1 MSGDIRIDIV
11 WDDSLAGITILKGIL
26 TASKMEYKSKGI
38 EYNEIL
44 RCKVTIDDSNGT
56 GSLGFQSFAK
66 GEGFSGEVF
75 ESLRESI
82 DSLVRS
88 YHEGYKLGK
97 SVYTWISSYF
107 YAITF
112 VTINRHTIPGT
123 RTIGIYNNQTYAR
136 NYVEN
141 IKKEDPARTKYLVIE
156 QTSYGATPKV
166 EREFWFEWYTPHS
179 RYKGIKR
186 PAGVGQFQNF
196 SVG

>member
-56 GSLGFQSFAK
+56 GSLGFQSFTK

-88 YHEGYKLGK
+88 YHEGYKLVK
-97 SVYTWISSYF
+97 SVYTWVSSYF
-107 YAITF
+107 YATHSSI
-112 VTINRHTIPGT
+112 
-123 RTIGIYNNQTYAR
+123 IYIRGNKFPEIFSLIDR
-136 NYVEN
+136 KRKCEN
-141 IKKEDPARTKYLVIE
+141 
-156 QTSYGATPKV
+156 
-166 EREFWFEWYTPHS
+166 
-179 RYKGIKR
+179 
-186 PAGVGQFQNF
+186 
-196 SVG
+196 

>member
-11 WDDSLAGITILKGIL
+11 WDDSLAGITVLKGIL
-26 TASKMEYKSKGI
+26 TASKMEYKSRGMAFT
-38 EYNEIL
+38 EVL

-56 GSLGFQSFAK
+56 GSLGFSSFEEGK
-66 GEGFSGEVF
+66 GFSGEVF
-75 ESLRESI
+75 ELLRQSI

-97 SVYTWISSYF
+97 SIYTWVSSYF
-107 YAITF
+107 YSITF
-112 VTINRHTIPGT
+112 VTINRSTLPGT
-123 RTIGIYNNQTYAR
+123 RTIGIYNNQTYAI

-141 IKKEDPARTKYLVIE
+141 IKKDDPARTKYLVVE
-156 QTSYGATPKV
+156 QISYGGSPEV
-166 EREFWFEWYTPHS
+166 EQEFWFEWNSSHS

-186 PAGVGQFQNF
+186 PAGVGQFKNF